1 MKNHTFNML
10 MGVAVGDALG
20 VPFEFQSRL
29 ERDFEP
35 ATDMVGFGAHHQPA
49 GTWSDDSSLTFCLSE
64 AIIEGYSLEN
74 TAKWLT
80 SWLYQ
85 KTWTARNDV
94 FDIGITTRESLQL
107 LKSKIDKGLS
117 DEFKHLKYRANHMD
131 NGNGSLMRILPLLFV
146 IKSKPIE
153 EQFEIVWD
161 NSALTHRHVRA
172 AMCCMIYLKIAE
184 YLCEGENKIK
194 AYHKTQ
200 KEIKALWKAIDFN
213 LEEQRLFE
221 KVIDNDISKYTKNEI
236 RSGGYV
242 MESLECALWC
252 FLNTD
257 SFKDAVLSAVNM
269 GSDTDTNAAITGGL
283 AGLYYG
289 VESIPMDWLDK
300 LARKEDIEDL
310 AKRLNEKQ

>member
-1 MKNHTFNML
+1 

-20 VPFEFQSRL
+20 VPFEFESRL

-35 ATDMVGFGAHHQPA
+35 ATDMIGNRVHMQTA
-49 GTWSDDSSLTFCLSE
+49 GTWSDDSSLTFCLAE
-64 AIIEGYSLEN
+64 AIIEGYSLE
-74 TAKWLT
+74 TAAKWLT
-80 SWLYQ
+80 SWLYKRQ
-85 KTWTARNDV
+85 WTARNEV

-107 LKSKIDKGLS
+107 LKSKLDKGAI
-117 DEFKHLKYRANHMD
+117 DELKYLKYSANHMD

-146 IKSKPIE
+146 IKGKSIE
-153 EQFEIVWD
+153 EQFELVWD
-161 NSALTHRHVRA
+161 NSALTHRHIRA

-184 YLCEGENKIK
+184 YICEGENKMK
-194 AYHKTQ
+194 AYRKTQ
-200 KEIKALWKAIDFN
+200 TEIKVLWQKMEFN
-213 LEEQRLFE
+213 PQEQKLFE
-221 KVIDNDISKYTKNEI
+221 KVIDNDISKYSKSEI

-252 FLNTD
+252 FLNTE
-257 SFKDAVLSAVNM
+257 SYKDAVLTAVNM

-289 VESIPMDWLDK
+289 AENIPKDWLEK

-310 AKRLNEKQ
+310 ARRLNETQK